1 MELPRSG
8 FEQATCGPGL
18 HLQSGT
24 HTCTHAT
31 AEGKRADNGR
41 GRRES
46 FSAYLSVLRDG
57 TDQTGEYLAKTDKR
71 RPARPGRGG
80 AARKEE
86 KDILALKTMRA
97 SASVSMTIPTP

>member
-1 MELPRSG
+1 MQQ
-8 FEQATCGPGL
+8 QAAA
-18 HLQSGT
+18 S
-24 HTCTHAT
+24 
-31 AEGKRADNGR
+31 KRADNGG

-57 TDQTGEYLAKTDKR
+57 TDQTGVSLAKTDKR